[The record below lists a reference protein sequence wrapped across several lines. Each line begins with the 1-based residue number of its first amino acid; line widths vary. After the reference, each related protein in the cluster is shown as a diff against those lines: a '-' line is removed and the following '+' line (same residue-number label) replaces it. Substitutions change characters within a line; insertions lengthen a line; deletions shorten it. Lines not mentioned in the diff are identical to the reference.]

1 MRVYVT
7 YGDRKYGRKEKKLLV
22 IGLWKNLVRRIKM
35 GGGNGVDQCP
45 CGSRVGQFS
54 RLNINGEIFSRWTK
68 RT

>member
-35 GGGNGVDQCP
+35 GGGNGVDQC
-45 CGSRVGQFS
+45 SVGQ
-54 RLNINGEIFSRWTK
+54 E
-68 RT
+68 